1 MSAHVRFRSA
11 KGSRI
16 DRTPNSC
23 AQEACALVRSGLEP
37 LHCLP
42 HMKVRCAVV
51 QPPACHQVLL
61 LYLMQ
66 GAERPFV
73 MRELGPLS

>member
-1 MSAHVRFRSA
+1 M
-11 KGSRI
+11 
-16 DRTPNSC
+16 
-23 AQEACALVRSGLEP
+23 
-37 LHCLP
+37 
-42 HMKVRCAVV
+42 V
-51 QPPACHQVLL
+51 QLPACHQVLL